1 MIDFRLPDW
10 LKRVINKYSDYK
22 RLTDKDISELRL
34 LLKKFETDNP
44 LVSIVIPAWNEEENI
59 ARTIASLAMNKFD
72 FPCELYVIN
81 NNSTDNTQA
90 VLDNIGV
97 RSMLETTQ
105 GIAPARRRGLLEAK
119 GKYHL
124 CCDSDTI
131 YPPDWISTMTKALQN
146 GEKDG
151 VACIYGSYSFIPSEG
166 KSRFVMGLYETGTY
180 IMRSLKSKKTEA
192 KRVMGFS
199 FGFIRKTGL
208 DANGF
213 IMDKP
218 RKFRNEFGSSEYV
231 GNSEDGMMA
240 SSIRKA
246 GYKIL
251 FVNNRRSRVWTSDR
265 RIMMDGGLMR
275 GVKLRLLKTFNRKKF
290 DELSKPGK

>member
-10 LKRVINKYSDYK
+10 LKRVTEKYSDYK
-22 RLTDKDISELRL
+22 KLSDKDFSDLRH
-34 LLKKFETDNP
+34 LLKKFETENP

-59 ARTIASLAMNKFD
+59 TRTIASLAMNRFD

-97 RSMLETTQ
+97 RSLLETTQ

-131 YPPDWISTMTKALQN
+131 YPPDWINTMTKALQE
-146 GEKDG
+146 GEKES

-199 FGFIRKTGL
+199 FGFVRITGL

-240 SSIRKA
+240 SSIKKA
-246 GYKIL
+246 GYKIK

-265 RIMMDGGLMR
+265 RIMMDGGLLR

>member
-22 RLTDKDISELRL
+22 KLTDKDISELRL

-59 ARTIASLAMNKFD
+59 ARTIASLAMNRFD

-131 YPPDWISTMTKALQN
+131 YPPDWISTMAKALQN